1 MIANEEE
8 LSRDSLNLNL
18 NTKELAGSLISSLS
32 KSGNEVSWRRD
43 RLGLNPEKK
52 ILLSFNGGEA
62 VIGEVMMINLWF
74 KHPQPILLMEAQQ
87 KLKPCI

>member
-1 MIANEEE
+1 
-8 LSRDSLNLNL
+8 LNLNL
-18 NTKELAGSLISSLS
+18 NTKELAGSLMSSLS
-32 KSGNEVSWRRD
+32 KSGNESQLEKRSV
-43 RLGLNPEKK
+43 RLEPREK
-52 ILLSFNGGEA
+52 ILLSFNGGE

>member
-1 MIANEEE
+1 M
-8 LSRDSLNLNL
+8 NLNL
-18 NTKELAGSLISSLS
+18 NTKELAGSLMSSLS
-32 KSGNEVSWRRD
+32 KSGNESQLEKRSV
-43 RLGLNPEKK
+43 RLEPREK
-52 ILLSFNGGEA
+52 ILLSFNGGE